1 MPRRS
6 ILSGAERDSVLA
18 LPGTEDALI
27 KQYTF
32 NDADLSAIRQRRGQH
47 NRLGFAVQLCYL
59 RHPGF
64 ALPPDGEPPVSLLT
78 HVGRQLRIEP
88 EMWPQYSQRPET
100 RREHLAELQTWLN
113 LRPFSATDYRRAV
126 QQLSELAQ
134 QTDRGIVLVEA
145 LIEQLRQ
152 QRIILP
158 TVDVIERVCS
168 EALTRGTRRVHEALT
183 SPLTDQHHLALDG
196 LLTMRE
202 GSKGSGLIWLR
213 QPPGPPKPKHILA
226 HLARLK
232 TLRELWLPEGLEH
245 AIHQNRLMKLAR
257 EGGQMTAQH
266 LRDLEPRRRYAT
278 LVAVILDTRA
288 TLIDEI
294 IDLHDRF
301 MGALFSRAKRHHA
314 DRFQES
320 GKAINDKVRLYSRIG
335 RALLD
340 AKQSGGDPFAAIEA
354 IIPWEVFRASIV
366 EAEQLA
372 RPADFDFLAQVGDSL
387 HQLRR
392 YTPTLLEALTLRA
405 APVVRDLLAAV
416 EVLKGMNRRQA
427 RKVPDDAPTSFVR
440 KRWES
445 LVCTAE
451 GLDRPFYELCVLAE
465 LKNSLRSGDIWVQG
479 SRQFKDF
486 EDYLLPPPRFA
497 AQRDQRELGL
507 AIETDGEQFLAAR
520 LAVLERELATVEQL
534 AAANELPDA
543 AITPTGRLKLSP
555 LENAVPDAAE
565 ALMQQVYGRLPHL
578 KITELLLEVDNWTGF
593 TRHFKHLK
601 SGAAAEDRHLLLTA
615 ILADAINLGLSK
627 MAESCPGTTYAKL
640 TWLQAWHIR
649 DDTYSAGLA
658 ELVNA
663 QFRQPFASHWGDGTT
678 SSSDGQNFKAGGR
691 GHVTG
696 QVNLK
701 YGQEP
706 GVQFY
711 THISDQY
718 APFHTKVIN
727 ATVRDATHVLDGLLY
742 HESDLRIE
750 EHYTDTAGFT
760 DHVFALMHV
769 LGFRFAP
776 RIRDLA
782 DKRLYIHGD
791 AKSYPTLAG
800 LIGGNVNVK
809 HIRAHWEDIL
819 RLAASIK
826 QGTVTASLMLRKLG
840 SYPRQNGL
848 AIALRELG
856 RIERTLFALDWIQ
869 HVELRRRVQI
879 GLNKGEAKNALAR
892 AVFLN
897 RLGEI
902 RDRSFENQRYRA
914 SGLNLVVAAIVL
926 WNTVYLERAILALRD
941 SGLEIDESLLPH
953 LSPLGWEHINL
964 TGDYIWREN
973 KLVGPGKFRPL
984 RTPAVT
990 WGCKPESPI
999 FPSPSQCQL

>member
-6 ILSGAERDSVLA
+6 FLTPTERASLLA
-18 LPGTEDALI
+18 FPVSDDEFI
-27 KQYTF
+27 RHYTLLEP
-32 NDADLSAIRQRRGQH
+32 DLSVIRQRRGNH
-47 NRLGFAVQLCYL
+47 NRFGFAVQLCYL
-59 RHPGF
+59 RYPGF
-64 ALPPDGEPPVSLLT
+64 ALPTDAEPPPAFLAL
-78 HVGRQLRIEP
+78 VGRQLYIEP
-88 EMWPQYSQRPET
+88 DVWPQYAQRAQT
-100 RREHLAELQTWLN
+100 RREHLAELQVWLN
-113 LRPFSATDYRRAV
+113 LTLFSIADYRRFLH
-126 QQLSELAQ
+126 QLAELAQ
-134 QTDRGIVLVEA
+134 QTDRGIVLAEKLVEM
-145 LIEQLRQ
+145 LRQ

-158 TVDVIERVCS
+158 AVDVIERLCS
-168 EALTRGTRRVHEALT
+168 EALTRGTRQVYKALT
-183 SPLTDQHHLALDG
+183 APLSDHHRSALDS
-196 LLTMRE
+196 LLTLRE
-202 GSKGSGLIWLR
+202 GTKGSGLIWLR
-213 QPPGPPKPKHILA
+213 QMPGPPKPKHILA
-226 HLARLK
+226 HLERLK
-232 TLRELWLPEGLEH
+232 AIRELSLPEGLEH
-245 AIHQNRLMKLAR
+245 AVHQNRMLKLAR

-266 LRDLEPRRRYAT
+266 LRDLEHVRRYAT
-278 LVAVILDTRA
+278 LVAVLLETRA

-301 MGALFSRAKRHHA
+301 MGALFSKAKRNHA

-320 GKAINDKVRLYSRIG
+320 GKEINDKVRLYLRIG

-340 AKQSGGDPFAAIEA
+340 AKESGNDPFEAIEA
-354 IIPWEVFRASIV
+354 IIPWDAFSESIK
-366 EAEQLA
+366 EAEKLA
-372 RPADFDFLAQVGDSL
+372 RPENFDYLALIGDSFN
-387 HQLRR
+387 QLRR
-392 YTPTLLEALTLRA
+392 YTPTFLDSLTMKAALASRE
-405 APVVRDLLAAV
+405 LLAGI
-416 EVLKGMNRRQA
+416 EVLKGMNDRQA
-427 RKVPDDAPTSFVR
+427 RKVPNDAPTSFVR
-440 KRWES
+440 KRWEN
-445 LVCTAE
+445 LVRTPD
-451 GLDRPFYELCVLAE
+451 GLDRRFYELCVLSE
-465 LKNSLRSGDIWVQG
+465 LRNSLRSGDIWVQG

-486 EDYLLPPPRFA
+486 EEYLLPPSRFA
-497 AQRDQRELGL
+497 AQRDQQKLGL
-507 AIETDGEQFLAAR
+507 AVETDCDRFLEAR
-520 LAVLERELATVEQL
+520 LAVLERELAAVEKM

-543 AITPTGRLKLSP
+543 SITSQGHLKITPLD
-555 LENAVPDAAE
+555 NAVPDEAE
-565 ALMQQVYGRLPHL
+565 VLMQQAYSLLPHL
-578 KITELLLEVDNWTGF
+578 KITELLLEVDSWTDF
-593 TRHFKHLK
+593 TRHFKHFK
-601 SGAAAEDRHLLLTA
+601 SGESAKDKHLLLTA
-615 ILADAINLGLSK
+615 ILADAINLGLRK
-627 MAESCPGTTYAKL
+627 MAETCPGMTYTRL

-649 DDTYSAGLA
+649 DETYSAGLA

-663 QFRQPFASHWGDGTT
+663 QFHQPFAAWWGDGTT
-678 SSSDGQNFKAGGR
+678 SSSDGQNFKAGGL
-691 GHVTG
+691 GQFAG

-718 APFHTKVIN
+718 TPFHIKVIN

-760 DHVFALMHV
+760 DHVFALMYL

-791 AKSYPTLAG
+791 DKRYPTLAK

-809 HIRAHWEDIL
+809 RIRAHWDEIL

-848 AIALRELG
+848 AVALRELG
-856 RIERTLFALDWIQ
+856 RIERTLFALDWMQ
-869 HVELRRRVQI
+869 NVELRRRVQI

-926 WNTVYLERAILALRD
+926 WNTVYLERAVQTLRHAGKD
-941 SGLEIDESLLPH
+941 IDENLLPH

-964 TGDYIWREN
+964 TGDYIWQQS
-973 KLVGPGKFRPL
+973 KQVGQGKFRPL
-984 RTPAVT
+984 RMRREA
-990 WGCKPESPI
+990 
-999 FPSPSQCQL
+999 